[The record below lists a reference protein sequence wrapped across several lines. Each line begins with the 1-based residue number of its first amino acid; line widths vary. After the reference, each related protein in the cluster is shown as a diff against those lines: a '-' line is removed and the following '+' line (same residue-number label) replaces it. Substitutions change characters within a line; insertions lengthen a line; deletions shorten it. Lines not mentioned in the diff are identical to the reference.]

1 MVQRLEALIGENKQL
16 GEKSNLETTKGP
28 RCRLVLCHYGR
39 GLDNG
44 HATTLSTR
52 ADPSL
57 CEYAQSQFLLPPLWN
72 IADWNQLNACA
83 GRSSLPAC
91 RNNYLFGILN
101 LFILEPRFDRRVGNT
116 SLLERLKPQGL
127 CLVPIVVDGD
137 PLMLLHQHLWLEK
150 IS

>member
-16 GEKSNLETTKGP
+16 GEKSNLETKGP

-57 CEYAQSQFLLPPLWN
+57 CEYAQFLL
-72 IADWNQLNACA
+72 
-83 GRSSLPAC
+83 R
-91 RNNYLFGILN
+91 FGIL
-101 LFILEPRFDRRVGNT
+101 LIG
-116 SLLERLKPQGL
+116 
-127 CLVPIVVDGD
+127 
-137 PLMLLHQHLWLEK
+137 

>member
-16 GEKSNLETTKGP
+16 GEKSNLETKGP

-52 ADPSL
+52 ADPAL
-57 CEYAQSQFLLPPLWN
+57 CEYAQSQFLL
-72 IADWNQLNACA
+72 
-83 GRSSLPAC
+83 R
-91 RNNYLFGILN
+91 FGIL
-101 LFILEPRFDRRVGNT
+101 LIG
-116 SLLERLKPQGL
+116 
-127 CLVPIVVDGD
+127 
-137 PLMLLHQHLWLEK
+137 